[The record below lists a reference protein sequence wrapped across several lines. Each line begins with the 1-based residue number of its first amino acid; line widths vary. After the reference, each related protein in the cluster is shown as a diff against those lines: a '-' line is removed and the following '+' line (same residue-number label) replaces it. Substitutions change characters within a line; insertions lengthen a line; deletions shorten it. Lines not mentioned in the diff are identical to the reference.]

1 MMAMDMDKRMA
12 VRRAIRASGM
22 TQAEVARHVGT
33 TANNLSKVLRG
44 AGGVGKDL
52 EARLEHFVETHGC
65 YRGERGARIDLG
77 RDERALLRAYR
88 RLPGSAR
95 DRILGYVLGL
105 AASGGDEQA
114 AELAGEVSEVLG
126 ALQGS
131 ETDRFG
137 SDGQADGQAASA

>member
-1 MMAMDMDKRMA
+1 
-12 VRRAIRASGM
+12 M

-65 YRGERGARIDLG
+65 YQGVPEGRSRLG
-77 RDERALLRAYR
+77 RDEQALLRAYR
-88 RLPGSAR
+88 RLPDSAR

-105 AASGGDEQA
+105 AASGGDEHA

-126 ALQGS
+126 ALQGR
-131 ETDRFG
+131 EEDRLAPGG
-137 SDGQADGQAASA
+137 SPEGQAASA